1 MIQGADSPLIL
12 CTVINKYMKISEI
25 IDAIDSEIVARG
37 LYIIEVTVS
46 KDNDVEVT
54 IESEEGKVE
63 LEDCVAIS
71 RFFETKFD
79 RETEDYSLTVTS
91 AGLDQPFKVLK
102 QYIKAIGK
110 KVEVQLKGGK
120 KMVAV
125 LEAADQESITLK
137 YSQKEAVEGKKKKE
151 KDCFISG
158 KDENS
163 LVLENDLIRYE
174 FTMDGTLKSAF
185 DKEEKR
191 ELLSSP
197 GNILSLYHDHPNSYE
212 AWDIDLYYP
221 QELVEVLKAKQVRKI
236 TGGKLRSI
244 LELTFAT
251 ENSVINQKV
260 ILESNSK
267 KLDFVTEVDWYEARK
282 MLRTAFPV
290 DILANEAQYDIQ
302 YGYVKR
308 STADNTSWDI
318 ARFEACGHKYADL
331 SSDRYGVALL
341 NDCKYGYGIQTGL
354 PVPNCKI

>member
-46 KDNDVEVT
+46 KDNDVEIT

-102 QYIKAIGK
+102 QFVKAVGK

-125 LEAADQESITLK
+125 LEAADEESITLK

-151 KDCFISG
+151 IVEHVD
-158 KDENS
+158 
-163 LVLENDLIRYE
+163 R
-174 FTMDGTLKSAF
+174 FTMD
-185 DKEEKR
+185 
-191 ELLSSP
+191 
-197 GNILSLYHDHPNSYE
+197 
-212 AWDIDLYYP
+212 
-221 QELVEVLKAKQVRKI
+221 QV
-236 TGGKLRSI
+236 
-244 LELTFAT
+244 
-251 ENSVINQKV
+251 NSVRP
-260 ILESNSK
+260 
-267 KLDFVTEVDWYEARK
+267 FVE
-282 MLRTAFPV
+282 F
-290 DILANEAQYDIQ
+290 N
-302 YGYVKR
+302 
-308 STADNTSWDI
+308 
-318 ARFEACGHKYADL
+318 
-331 SSDRYGVALL
+331 
-341 NDCKYGYGIQTGL
+341 
-354 PVPNCKI
+354 

>member
-79 RETEDYSLTVTS
+79 REAEDYSLTVTS

-102 QYIKAIGK
+102 QFVKAVGK

-125 LEAADQESITLK
+125 LEAADEESITLK

-151 KDCFISG
+151 IVEHVD
-158 KDENS
+158 
-163 LVLENDLIRYE
+163 R
-174 FTMDGTLKSAF
+174 FTMD
-185 DKEEKR
+185 
-191 ELLSSP
+191 
-197 GNILSLYHDHPNSYE
+197 
-212 AWDIDLYYP
+212 
-221 QELVEVLKAKQVRKI
+221 QV
-236 TGGKLRSI
+236 
-244 LELTFAT
+244 
-251 ENSVINQKV
+251 NSVRP
-260 ILESNSK
+260 
-267 KLDFVTEVDWYEARK
+267 FVE
-282 MLRTAFPV
+282 F
-290 DILANEAQYDIQ
+290 N
-302 YGYVKR
+302 
-308 STADNTSWDI
+308 
-318 ARFEACGHKYADL
+318 
-331 SSDRYGVALL
+331 
-341 NDCKYGYGIQTGL
+341 
-354 PVPNCKI
+354 

>member
-102 QYIKAIGK
+102 QFVKALGK

-125 LEAADQESITLK
+125 LEAADEESITLK

-151 KDCFISG
+151 IVEHVD
-158 KDENS
+158 
-163 LVLENDLIRYE
+163 R
-174 FTMDGTLKSAF
+174 FTMD
-185 DKEEKR
+185 
-191 ELLSSP
+191 
-197 GNILSLYHDHPNSYE
+197 
-212 AWDIDLYYP
+212 
-221 QELVEVLKAKQVRKI
+221 QV
-236 TGGKLRSI
+236 
-244 LELTFAT
+244 
-251 ENSVINQKV
+251 NSVRP
-260 ILESNSK
+260 
-267 KLDFVTEVDWYEARK
+267 FVE
-282 MLRTAFPV
+282 F
-290 DILANEAQYDIQ
+290 
-302 YGYVKR
+302 
-308 STADNTSWDI
+308 S
-318 ARFEACGHKYADL
+318 
-331 SSDRYGVALL
+331 
-341 NDCKYGYGIQTGL
+341 
-354 PVPNCKI
+354 